1 MRIAFAAALLLGVSA
16 CAEPIDR
23 TADDEVDVPPPA
35 ETTPAATTQTML
47 VPGVIDEGLRRDRD
61 MMGEL
66 GCVFRRNNET
76 LFVASANSVSLDSAQ
91 GLVVIDGEPRTLE
104 IDGEGGY
111 NALQG
116 AASFAGEDGLMIEIA
131 ASAPAEIDDDE
142 EALTG
147 PEPMQATM
155 TLRQGSRSVDV
166 EGIYEC
172 GPQGTDET

>member
-1 MRIAFAAALLLGVSA
+1 MRLAFAATLLLGVSA

-23 TADDEVDVPPPA
+23 TADDEAVVPPPA
-35 ETTPAATTQTML
+35 EMTPAASQTML

-66 GCVFRRNNET
+66 GCVFRRGNET

-91 GLVVIDGEPRTLE
+91 GLVVIDGEPRTLD

-111 NALQG
+111 NSLQG
-116 AASFAGEDGLMIEIA
+116 AASFSGADGLEIEIA
-131 ASAPAEIDDDE
+131 AGEPAQIEDNE

-155 TLRQGSRSVDV
+155 TLRQGGRSVNV

-172 GPQGTDET
+172 GPQGTEET